1 MVKRMQRAADGR
13 RLGTSTPTNTFSRTA
28 TATLDFASVAAN
40 TRGTGLTVTVSGAR
54 TGDFVRVMPA
64 SGAPANAGLK
74 FEGFV
79 TANDTVTVYPFNV
92 TTGAIDPDSASYKVI
107 VERAAV

>member
-1 MVKRMQRAADGR
+1 MVKRMQRDASGR
-13 RLGTSTPTNTFSRTA
+13 RLGVSTPTNTFSRTVL
-28 TATLDFASVAAN
+28 ATLDFASAPASS
-40 TRGTGLTVTVSGAR
+40 RGTGLTVTVPGAR
-54 TGDFVRVMPA
+54 PGDLVRVIPA

-92 TTGAIDPDSASYKVI
+92 TVGAIDAASASYKVV
-107 VERAAV
+107 VERVAS